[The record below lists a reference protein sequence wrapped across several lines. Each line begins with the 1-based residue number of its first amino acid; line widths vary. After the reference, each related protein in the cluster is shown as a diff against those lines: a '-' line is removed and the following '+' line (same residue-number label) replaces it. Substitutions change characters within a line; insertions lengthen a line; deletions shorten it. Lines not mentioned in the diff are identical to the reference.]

1 MLKKILQYLLV
12 VLLLAGTSAAT
23 VWADMQARAR
33 VCRGVRIHI
42 LNESQLKF
50 VTKQSI
56 LAGLNKANLNP
67 KGLPVN
73 QIDTDLIEQYIA
85 TSEFMED
92 VECYLNENDYFVIE
106 ARQMVPVMRIFDGD
120 RSYYVNREGKRM
132 SAVKSFHV
140 DVPVVEGH
148 FTKQWSPTRLLPMLD
163 YVSHDEALNELVTMW
178 VVRDSCNVCFVP
190 SIRGHIVNMGT
201 VDGYKSKFAKLMKF
215 YKEVLSVKGWE
226 TYSEITL
233 KWDYQ
238 VVGTLRDKKPLTEP
252 EYNPDEDDQAP
263 DMASIDMANIM
274 REAGAPDTVAAAK
287 SGGDSAS
294 KEATKGGNSA
304 SKEDAKAKE
313 KSKKKS

>member
-1 MLKKILQYLLV
+1 MTAKLVLKKILQYTLV

-23 VWADMQARAR
+23 VWADMHARTR

-67 KGLPVN
+67 EGMSVGD
-73 QIDTDLIEQYIA
+73 IDTDLIERYIA
-85 TSEFMED
+85 SSEFMED

-106 ARQMVPVMRIFDGD
+106 ARQLVPVMRVFDGD

-148 FTKQWSPTRLLPMLD
+148 FTGRWTPTRLLPVLD
-163 YVSHDEALNELVTMW
+163 YVAHDEALNELVTMW

-190 SIRGHIVNMGT
+190 SIRGHIVNLGSI
-201 VDGYKSKFAKLMKF
+201 DGYKSKFAKLMKF

-226 TYSEITL
+226 TYSEINL

-238 VVGTLRDKKPLTEP
+238 VVAHCATRSRSPSLNITPTRTTRLPIWLQSRWTTSCVRPVPPTLQRRCRRRGVPMPKPLMPT
-252 EYNPDEDDQAP
+252 A
-263 DMASIDMANIM
+263 
-274 REAGAPDTVAAAK
+274 RTRK
-287 SGGDSAS
+287 L
-294 KEATKGGNSA
+294 K
-304 SKEDAKAKE
+304 
-313 KSKKKS
+313 

>member
-1 MLKKILQYLLV
+1 MTAKLVLKKILQYTLV

-23 VWADMQARAR
+23 VWADMHARTR

-67 KGLPVN
+67 EGMSVGD
-73 QIDTDLIEQYIA
+73 IDTD
-85 TSEFMED
+85 
-92 VECYLNENDYFVIE
+92 LNENDYFVIE
-106 ARQMVPVMRIFDGD
+106 ARQLVPVMRVFDGD

-148 FTKQWSPTRLLPMLD
+148 FTGRWTPTRLLPVLD
-163 YVSHDEALNELVTMW
+163 YVAHDEALNELVTMW

-190 SIRGHIVNMGT
+190 SIRGHIVNLGSI
-201 VDGYKSKFAKLMKF
+201 DGYKSKFAKLMKF

-226 TYSEITL
+226 TYSEINL

-263 DMASIDMANIM
+263 DMASIEMDDIM
-274 REAGAPDTVAAAK
+274 REAGAPDTAK
-287 SGGDSAS
+287 TVS
-294 KEATKGGNSA
+294 TN
-304 SKEDAKAKE
+304 AKADGKDT
-313 KSKKKS
+313 KAKVNNKKKS

>member
-1 MLKKILQYLLV
+1 MTAKLVLKKILQYTLV

-23 VWADMQARAR
+23 VWADMHARTR

-67 KGLPVN
+67 EGMSVGD
-73 QIDTDLIEQYIA
+73 IDTDLIERYIA
-85 TSEFMED
+85 SSEFMED

-106 ARQMVPVMRIFDGD
+106 ARQLVPVMRVFDGD

-148 FTKQWSPTRLLPMLD
+148 FTGRWTPTRLLPVLD
-163 YVSHDEALNELVTMW
+163 YVAHDEALNELVTMW

-190 SIRGHIVNMGT
+190 SIRGHIVNLGSI
-201 VDGYKSKFAKLMKF
+201 DGYKSKFAKLMKF

-226 TYSEITL
+226 TYSEINL

-238 VVGTLRDKKPLTEP
+238 VVGTLRDIL
-252 EYNPDEDDQAP
+252 
-263 DMASIDMANIM
+263 
-274 REAGAPDTVAAAK
+274 REAGAPDTAK
-287 SGGDSAS
+287 TVS
-294 KEATKGGNSA
+294 TN
-304 SKEDAKAKE
+304 AKADGKDTRA
-313 KSKKKS
+313 KVNNKKKS

>member
-1 MLKKILQYLLV
+1 MTARLVLKKILQYTLV

-23 VWADMQARAR
+23 VWADMHARTR

-67 KGLPVN
+67 EGMSVGD
-73 QIDTDLIEQYIA
+73 IDTDLIERYIA
-85 TSEFMED
+85 SSEFMED

-106 ARQMVPVMRIFDGD
+106 ARQLVPVMRVFDGD

-148 FTKQWSPTRLLPMLD
+148 FTGRWTPTRLLPVLE
-163 YVSHDEALNELVTMW
+163 YVAHDEALNELVTMW

-190 SIRGHIVNMGT
+190 SIRGHIVNLGSI
-201 VDGYKSKFAKLMKF
+201 DGYKSKFAKLMKF

-226 TYSEITL
+226 TYSEINL

-238 VVGTLRDKKPLTEP
+238 MVGTLRDKKRLTEP

-263 DMASIDMANIM
+263 DMASIEMEDIL
-274 REAGAPDTVAAAK
+274 REAGAPDTAK
-287 SGGDSAS
+287 TVS
-294 KEATKGGNSA
+294 TN
-304 SKEDAKAKE
+304 AKADGKDT
-313 KSKKKS
+313 KAKVNNKKKS

>member
-1 MLKKILQYLLV
+1 MTAKLVLKKILQYTLV

-23 VWADMQARAR
+23 VWADMHARTR

-42 LNESQLKF
+42 LNESQLRF

-67 KGLPVN
+67 EGMSVGD
-73 QIDTDLIEQYIA
+73 IDTDLIERYIA
-85 TSEFMED
+85 SSEFMED

-106 ARQMVPVMRIFDGD
+106 ARQLVPVMRVFDGD

-148 FTKQWSPTRLLPMLD
+148 FTGRWTPTRLLPVLD
-163 YVSHDEALNELVTMW
+163 YVAHDEALNELVTMW

-190 SIRGHIVNMGT
+190 SIRGHIVNLGSI
-201 VDGYKSKFAKLMKF
+201 DGYKSKFAKLMKF

-226 TYSEITL
+226 TYSEINL

-252 EYNPDEDDQAP
+252 EYNPDEDDGRHLA
-263 DMASIDMANIM
+263 
-274 REAGAPDTVAAAK
+274 
-287 SGGDSAS
+287 
-294 KEATKGGNSA
+294 
-304 SKEDAKAKE
+304 
-313 KSKKKS
+313 

>member
-1 MLKKILQYLLV
+1 MTAKLVLKKILQYTLV

-23 VWADMQARAR
+23 VWADMHARTR

-67 KGLPVN
+67 EGMSVGD
-73 QIDTDLIEQYIA
+73 IDTDLIERYIA
-85 TSEFMED
+85 SSEFMED

-106 ARQMVPVMRIFDGD
+106 ARQLVPVMRVFDGD

-148 FTKQWSPTRLLPMLD
+148 FTGRWTPTRLLPVLD
-163 YVSHDEALNELVTMW
+163 YVAHDEALNELVTMW

-190 SIRGHIVNMGT
+190 SIRGHIVNLGYI
-201 VDGYKSKFAKLMKF
+201 DGYKSKFAKLMKF

-226 TYSEITL
+226 TYSEINL

-263 DMASIDMANIM
+263 DMASIEMDDIL
-274 REAGAPDTVAAAK
+274 REAGAPDTAK
-287 SGGDSAS
+287 TVS
-294 KEATKGGNSA
+294 TN
-304 SKEDAKAKE
+304 AKADGKDT
-313 KSKKKS
+313 KAKVNNKKKS

>member
-1 MLKKILQYLLV
+1 MTAKLVLKKILQYTLV

-23 VWADMQARAR
+23 VWADMHARTR

-67 KGLPVN
+67 EGMSVGD
-73 QIDTDLIEQYIA
+73 IDTDLIERYISS
-85 TSEFMED
+85 SEFMED

-106 ARQMVPVMRIFDGD
+106 ARQLVPVMRVFDGD

-148 FTKQWSPTRLLPMLD
+148 FTGRWTPTRLLPVLD
-163 YVSHDEALNELVTMW
+163 YVAHDEALNELVTMW

-190 SIRGHIVNMGT
+190 SIRGHIVNLGSI
-201 VDGYKSKFAKLMKF
+201 DGYKSKFAKLMKF

-226 TYSEITL
+226 TYSEINL

-263 DMASIDMANIM
+263 DMASIEMDDIL
-274 REAGAPDTVAAAK
+274 REAGAPDTAK
-287 SGGDSAS
+287 TVS
-294 KEATKGGNSA
+294 TN
-304 SKEDAKAKE
+304 AKADGKDT
-313 KSKKKS
+313 KAKVNNKKKS

>member
-1 MLKKILQYLLV
+1 MTAKLVLKKILQYTLV

-23 VWADMQARAR
+23 VWADMHARTR

-42 LNESQLKF
+42 LNESQPKF

-67 KGLPVN
+67 EGMSVGD
-73 QIDTDLIEQYIA
+73 IDTDLIERYIA
-85 TSEFMED
+85 SSEFMED

-106 ARQMVPVMRIFDGD
+106 ARQLVPVMRVFDGD

-148 FTKQWSPTRLLPMLD
+148 FTGRWTPTRLLPVLD
-163 YVSHDEALNELVTMW
+163 YVAHDEALNELVTMW

-190 SIRGHIVNMGT
+190 SIRGHIVNLGSI
-201 VDGYKSKFAKLMKF
+201 DGYKSKFAKLMKF

-226 TYSEITL
+226 TYSEINL

-263 DMASIDMANIM
+263 DMASIEMDDIL
-274 REAGAPDTVAAAK
+274 REAGAPDTAK
-287 SGGDSAS
+287 TVS
-294 KEATKGGNSA
+294 TN
-304 SKEDAKAKE
+304 AKADGKDT
-313 KSKKKS
+313 KAKVNNKKKS

>member
-1 MLKKILQYLLV
+1 MTAKLVLKKILQYTLV

-23 VWADMQARAR
+23 VWADMHARTR

-67 KGLPVN
+67 EGMSVGD
-73 QIDTDLIEQYIA
+73 IDTDLIERYIA
-85 TSEFMED
+85 SSEFMED

-106 ARQMVPVMRIFDGD
+106 ARQLVPVMRVFDGD

-148 FTKQWSPTRLLPMLD
+148 FTGRWTPTRLLSVLD
-163 YVSHDEALNELVTMW
+163 YVAHDEALNELVTMW

-190 SIRGHIVNMGT
+190 SIRGHIVNLGSI
-201 VDGYKSKFAKLMKF
+201 DGYKSKFAKLMKF

-226 TYSEITL
+226 TYSEINL

-263 DMASIDMANIM
+263 DMASIEMDDIL
-274 REAGAPDTVAAAK
+274 REAGAPDTAK
-287 SGGDSAS
+287 TVSA
-294 KEATKGGNSA
+294 N
-304 SKEDAKAKE
+304 AKADGKDT
-313 KSKKKS
+313 KAKVNNKKKS

>member
-1 MLKKILQYLLV
+1 MTAKLVLKKILQYTLV

-23 VWADMQARAR
+23 VWADMHARTR

-67 KGLPVN
+67 EGMSVGD
-73 QIDTDLIEQYIA
+73 IDTDLIERYIA
-85 TSEFMED
+85 SSEFMED

-106 ARQMVPVMRIFDGD
+106 ARQLVPVMRVFDGD

-140 DVPVVEGH
+140 DVPVVEGR
-148 FTKQWSPTRLLPMLD
+148 FTRQWSPTRLLPVLD
-163 YVSHDEALNELVTMW
+163 YVAHDEALNELVTMW

-190 SIRGHIVNMGT
+190 SIRGHIVNLGSI
-201 VDGYKSKFAKLMKF
+201 DGYKSKFAKLMKF

-226 TYSEITL
+226 TYSEINL

-263 DMASIDMANIM
+263 DMASIEMDDIL
-274 REAGAPDTVAAAK
+274 REAGAPDTAK
-287 SGGDSAS
+287 TVSA
-294 KEATKGGNSA
+294 N
-304 SKEDAKAKE
+304 AKADGKDT
-313 KSKKKS
+313 KAKVNNKKKS

>member
-1 MLKKILQYLLV
+1 MTAKLVLKKILQYTLV

-23 VWADMQARAR
+23 VWADMHARTR

-67 KGLPVN
+67 EGMSVGD
-73 QIDTDLIEQYIA
+73 IDTDLIERYIA
-85 TSEFMED
+85 SSEFMED

-106 ARQMVPVMRIFDGD
+106 ARQLVPVMRVFDGD

-148 FTKQWSPTRLLPMLD
+148 FTGRWTPTRLLPVLD
-163 YVSHDEALNELVTMW
+163 YVAHDEALNELVTMW

-190 SIRGHIVNMGT
+190 SIRGHIVNLGSI
-201 VDGYKSKFAKLMKF
+201 DGYKSKFAKLMKF

-226 TYSEITL
+226 TYSEINL

-263 DMASIDMANIM
+263 DMASIEMDDIL
-274 REAGAPDTVAAAK
+274 REAGAPDTAK
-287 SGGDSAS
+287 TVSA
-294 KEATKGGNSA
+294 N
-304 SKEDAKAKE
+304 AKADGKDT
-313 KSKKKS
+313 KAKVNNKKKS

>member
-1 MLKKILQYLLV
+1 MTAKLVLKKILQYTLV

-67 KGLPVN
+67 EGMTVSD
-73 QIDTDLIEQYIA
+73 IDTDLIERYIA
-85 TSEFMED
+85 SSEFMED

-106 ARQMVPVMRIFDGD
+106 ARQLVPVMRVFDGD

-140 DVPVVEGH
+140 DVPVVEGR
-148 FTKQWSPTRLLPMLD
+148 FTRQWSPTRLLPVLD
-163 YVSHDEALNELVTMW
+163 YVAHDEALNELVTMW

-190 SIRGHIVNMGT
+190 SIRGHIVNLGSI
-201 VDGYKSKFAKLMKF
+201 DGYKSKFAKLMKF
-215 YKEVLSVKGWE
+215 YREVLSVKGWE
-226 TYSEITL
+226 TYSEINL

-263 DMASIDMANIM
+263 DMASIEMDDIM
-274 REAGAPDTVAAAK
+274 REAGAPDTAK
-287 SGGDSAS
+287 AVTK
-294 KEATKGGNSA
+294 KESTDAKAPKADG
-304 SKEDAKAKE
+304 KDAKAKVNN
-313 KSKKKS
+313 KKKS

>member
-1 MLKKILQYLLV
+1 MTAKLVLKKILQYTHV
-12 VLLLAGTSAAT
+12 VLLLAGTAAAT
-23 VWADMQARAR
+23 VWADMHARTR
-33 VCRGVRIHI
+33 VCRCVRIHI

-67 KGLPVN
+67 EGKSVGD
-73 QIDTDLIEQYIA
+73 IDTDLIERYIA
-85 TSEFMED
+85 SSEFMED

-106 ARQMVPVMRIFDGD
+106 ARPLVPVMRVFDGD

-140 DVPVVEGH
+140 DVPVVEGR
-148 FTKQWSPTRLLPMLD
+148 FTRQWSPTRLLPVLD
-163 YVSHDEALNELVTMW
+163 YVAHDEALNELVTMW

-190 SIRGHIVNMGT
+190 SIRGHIVNLGSI
-201 VDGYKSKFAKLMKF
+201 DGYKSKFAKLMKF

-226 TYSEITL
+226 TYSEINL

-263 DMASIDMANIM
+263 DMASIEMDDIL
-274 REAGAPDTVAAAK
+274 REAGAPDTAK
-287 SGGDSAS
+287 TVS
-294 KEATKGGNSA
+294 TN
-304 SKEDAKAKE
+304 AKADGKDT
-313 KSKKKS
+313 KAKVNNKKKS